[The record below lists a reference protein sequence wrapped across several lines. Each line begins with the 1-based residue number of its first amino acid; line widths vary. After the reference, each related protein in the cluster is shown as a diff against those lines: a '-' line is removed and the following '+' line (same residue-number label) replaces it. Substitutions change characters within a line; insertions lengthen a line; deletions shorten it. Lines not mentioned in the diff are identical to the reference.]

1 MAVLSERARA
11 KVNLTLHVKG
21 RRADG
26 FHELESLVAFAGVG
40 DRLTLAPGPELSLH
54 VAGPAA
60 AAAGPVDD
68 NLVLMAARHLAR
80 HVPGLTLGH
89 FILDKRLPVAAGIGG
104 GSADAAAA
112 LRLLARANGLQP
124 DDPRIAD
131 AARETGADVP
141 VCLRS
146 RSCVMRGKGER
157 IDPAAL
163 PRMPCVLV
171 NPGVVLHT
179 KDVFAALG
187 LRPGETAAAGGGGGE
202 GLPSENR
209 PDGAAWRAFIVRG
222 RNDLEN
228 PALRLQPG
236 IAAVLDALRVT
247 NGCQLA
253 RMSGSGATCFAL
265 YETARAALVAAH
277 ALRRA
282 HPAWWVRGGALGDR
296 TIPERRTTD
305 R

>member
-54 VAGPAA
+54 VAGPTAT
-60 AAAGPVDD
+60 AAGPMDD
-68 NLVLMAARHLAR
+68 NLVLSAARHLAR
-80 HVPGLTLGH
+80 RVPGLVPGH
-89 FILDKRLPVAAGIGG
+89 FVLDKHLPVAAGIGG

-112 LRLLARANGLQP
+112 LRLLARANGLAP

-171 NPGVVLHT
+171 NPGVVLPT

-187 LRPGETAAAGGGGGE
+187 LRPGETTVAGGGE
-202 GLPSENR
+202 GMRLENT
-209 PDGAAWRAFIVRG
+209 PDGAAWCALIARG
-222 RNDLEN
+222 RNDLEI

-236 IAAVLDALRVT
+236 VAAVLDALHAT
-247 NGCQLA
+247 NGCRLA

-265 YETARAALVAAH
+265 YETARAALQAAH